1 MRRFILVFA
10 VIALAIALWTATA
23 HAQPGRGPGGSGGS
37 GGSPAPTGPD
47 KIAGMN
53 ADLLGESLATQESQ
67 LANMKNNL
75 HITMVRVDL
84 DWEYVQYGGSTTYDW
99 SLYDPLMQ
107 AIAAEGMTPLVL
119 IQGTASWASTSG
131 SIVAQPVPAQFAAFV
146 TAVVDRYGAQDY
158 EIWNEPNNTAF
169 WATPN
174 AAVYTTLLQDSYQAI
189 KAVAPSST
197 VISGGLAPESTSG
210 GNINAVTFLQEMYAD
225 GAEPYMNAV
234 GYHPYSYPALP
245 NTLESWSGWSQ
256 MSASSPSIR
265 SVMTAN
271 GDAGKPVWLTEVGYP
286 SNTASYPAGINGTTA
301 EADEVSQVNAFAAA
315 NSWVG
320 PVFWYAY
327 QDDSSG
333 LFGLL
338 TSSGAHKLAYTTM
351 AGL

>member
-1 MRRFILVFA
+1 MSA
-10 VIALAIALWTATA
+10 
-23 HAQPGRGPGGSGGS
+23 
-37 GGSPAPTGPD
+37 GPD

-53 ADLLGESLATQESQ
+53 ADLLGEPLATQEAQ
-67 LANMKNNL
+67 LADMKNNL
-75 HITMVRVDL
+75 HITLVRIDL
-84 DWEYVQYGGSTTYDW
+84 DWEYVQYGGSTSYDW
-99 SLYDPLMQ
+99 SLYDPLFQ
-107 AIAAEGMTPLVL
+107 AIAAEGMTPLVM

-131 SIVAQPVPAQFAAFV
+131 SLVAQPVPAQFAAFV

-158 EIWNEPNNTAF
+158 EIWNEPNNTYF

-174 AAVYTTLLQDSYQAI
+174 AAVYTTLLEDSYQAI

-197 VISGGLAPESTSG
+197 IISGGLAPEATSG

-225 GAEPYMNAV
+225 GAEPYFNAV

-256 MSASSPSIR
+256 MSASSSSIR

-271 GDAGKPVWLTEVGYP
+271 GDAGKQVWLTEVGYP

-301 EADEVSQVNAFAAA
+301 EADEVSQVNAFAVA

-320 PVFWYAY
+320 PVFWYEY

-333 LFGLL
+333 PFGLL
-338 TSSGAHKLAYTTM
+338 TASGAHKSAYTTM

>member
-10 VIALAIALWTATA
+10 LIALAVALWTATA
-23 HAQPGRGPGGSGGS
+23 HAQPGRGFGGSGGS
-37 GGSPAPTGPD
+37 SPTPTGPD

-53 ADLLGESLATQESQ
+53 ADLLGESQATQEAQ

-84 DWEYVQYGGSTTYDW
+84 DWEYVQYGGSTSYDW
-99 SLYDPLMQ
+99 SLYDPLFS
-107 AIAAEGMTPLVL
+107 AISAEGMTPLVV

-197 VISGGLAPESTSG
+197 VISGGLAPVPTSDG
-210 GNINAVTFLQEMYAD
+210 DINPVTFLQQMYAD

-245 NTLESWSGWSQ
+245 NTAESWSGWTN
-256 MSASSPSIR
+256 MSATSPSIR

-271 GDAGKPVWLTEVGYP
+271 GDSGKQVWLTEVGYP
-286 SNTASYPAGINGTTA
+286 SNTTTVTGINGTTA
-301 EADEVSQVNAFAAA
+301 ESDEVSQVNAFANA

-333 LFGLL
+333 PFGLL
-338 TSSGAHKLAYTTM
+338 TSSGAHKLAFTTM